1 MIFAKPF
8 AIYFLVL
15 SVVGQRVNPD
25 RGDGEKKV
33 TMTFCFA
40 VSEGLI
46 FMSFLLTL
54 LLTVKRLLLLT
65 ILKTV
70 CLQ

>member
-1 MIFAKPF
+1 MILAKPF

-15 SVVGQRVNPD
+15 SVVDQRVSPD
-25 RGDGEKKV
+25 WAGSGEGAEKKD

-46 FMSFLLTL
+46 FTSFLLTL
-54 LLTVKRLLLLT
+54 LFTVKDH
-65 ILKTV
+65 
-70 CLQ
+70 CL